1 MALQCGRAALP
12 PCSSARCSTELGLT
26 TTLIALLPLIVGS
39 AVVPMQIIILLL
51 MLTSEKQGL
60 ARAVSFVLGMTV
72 VRLAQGVIFGLI
84 ITGGQVATES
94 SSEGSGW
101 VVSTLLTV
109 LGILLLISFYK
120 ALTGED
126 DPDAPPPKWMAML
139 DTMSPLV
146 AFGIGAGLL
155 LIGAKMWVFTLSA
168 IGTIEDAALGQP
180 ASMITFLL
188 FVLLAESL
196 LIIPILVRLVLPGQ
210 SQTWL
215 GALSNWL
222 ETHNRQIVMVA
233 SLIFGLLFL
242 YQGISGFF

>member
-1 MALQCGRAALP
+1 M
-12 PCSSARCSTELGLT
+12 
-26 TTLIALLPLIVGS
+26 IIGS

-60 ARAVSFVLGMTV
+60 AKAVAFVLGMTV

-84 ITGGQVATES
+84 FTGGQGATES
-94 SSEGSGW
+94 SSEGSSW

-120 ALTGED
+120 ALTGEV

-139 DTMSPLV
+139 DTMTPLM

-180 ASMITFLL
+180 ASTITFLI

-196 LIIPILVRLVLPGQ
+196 LILPILVRLVLPGQ

-215 GALSNWL
+215 GALSAWL
-222 ETHNRQIVMVA
+222 EANNRPIMIVV
-233 SLIFGLLFL
+233 SLVFGLLFL
-242 YQGISGFF
+242 YQGVSGFF

>member
-1 MALQCGRAALP
+1 M
-12 PCSSARCSTELGLT
+12 SA
-26 TTLIALLPLIVGS
+26 TLISLLPMIIGS
-39 AVVPMQIIILLL
+39 AVVPMQIIMLLL

-60 ARAVSFVLGMTV
+60 AKAIAFVLGMTL
-72 VRLAQGVIFGLI
+72 VRLVQGVLFGLI
-84 ITGGQVATES
+84 FTGGQGASES
-94 SSEGSGW
+94 SSEGSSW

-120 ALTGED
+120 ALTGEE

-139 DTMSPLV
+139 DTMSPLL

-168 IGTIEDAALGQP
+168 IGTIDDAALGQP
-180 ASMITFLL
+180 ASMITFVL

-196 LIIPILVRLVLPGQ
+196 LILPILVRMILPGQ
-210 SQTWL
+210 SQAWL
-215 GALSNWL
+215 GALSSWL
-222 ETHNRQIVMVA
+222 EAHNRQIVMVA